1 MITAEL
7 TRKINLLPQES
18 YKKVE
23 NLVEQLLQL
32 NAQAK
37 KEAAFKVLMEKM
49 DAAEK
54 SVEEYGYYSEEE
66 VEEELA
72 KI

>member
-7 TRKINLLPQES
+7 TRKIDLLPQES
-18 YKKVE
+18 YRKVE
-23 NLVEQLLQL
+23 SFVEQLLL
-32 NAQAK
+32 NTQEN
-37 KEAAFKVLMEKM
+37 KENAFQTFMEKM
-49 DAAEK
+49 NAAEK
-54 SVEEYGYYSEEE
+54 SVQEQGLFSEEE

>member
-7 TRKINLLPQES
+7 TRKIDLLPQES
-18 YKKVE
+18 YRKVE
-23 NLVEQLLQL
+23 SFVEQLLL
-32 NAQAK
+32 NTQEN
-37 KEAAFKVLMEKM
+37 KENAFQTFMEKM
-49 DAAEK
+49 NAAEK
-54 SVEEYGYYSEEE
+54 SVQEQGLFSEED